1 MKKIT
6 FLFFLMCAAL
16 SFGQSLPVD
25 FEDGTT
31 TPAFAFGGVG
41 FGNVANPDVQA
52 PNTSSRVLEVNKPE
66 TADWF
71 GGFGFQTTGAPLIDF
86 NLGTEITFKFWTPI
100 PNLPLR
106 VRVQADLDAGANE
119 AYDFDTVVTTAN
131 AWQEIT
137 IDFAGIPGVDGNE
150 QFQEFVIFPFYDPAC
165 VGADPACTTVGTGNG
180 ALYYVDD
187 VAQTITFDP
196 DADASLSDL
205 TLDGVTIDGF
215 NSGVTNYSVGLVNG
229 TTTAP
234 TVAGVATQAGNG
246 SSNVVVMQAGGVPG
260 TATLDVT
267 APNGVDTETYT
278 VNFFELPPAAPVP
291 SLQPNEVIPVIT
303 NNPAYTDIG
312 VNFLEPF
319 GSIAEELDL
328 DVNGSPDTFTFNG
341 GNGGQL
347 NYFAGSNFFDITAA
361 GVFHF
366 DFYAETLN
374 AGDNLNVILFGSDP
388 GTQNQNFRVFVDET
402 QTGVWQS
409 FEIGLNG
416 AGSGLPDEFNGTANT
431 AFSQLAL
438 IQFITG
444 EVGSTLPGTTIYIGN
459 VYFRGGTLS
468 TPDVEL
474 GNSFA
479 VAPNPSNDV
488 WNIKAANNQNVTS
501 IVVYDMLG
509 KQVLSLEPN
518 TNEVTL
524 NAADLK
530 SGIYLAKLAT
540 ANGSKTIKLVKN

>member
-6 FLFFLMCAAL
+6 FMFFLLCTAL
-16 SFGQSLPVD
+16 SFGQALPVD

-31 TPAFAFGGVG
+31 VPAFGFGGLG
-41 FGNVANPDVQA
+41 FGNVVNPDQTA
-52 PNTSSRVLEVNKPE
+52 PNTSTRALEVNKPDA
-66 TADWF
+66 ADWF
-71 GGFGFQTTGAPLIDF
+71 AGFGFQTTGSALIDF
-86 NLGTEITFKFWTPI
+86 SQGTEITFKFWTPVANTPVRI
-100 PNLPLR
+100 
-106 VRVQADLDAGANE
+106 RVQQALNGTDP
-119 AYDFDTVVTTAN
+119 AYNIDIVVATAN

-137 IDFAGIPGVDGNE
+137 IDYASQATGSEVY
-150 QFQEFVIFPFYDPAC
+150 QELVIFPNLDPAC
-165 VGADPACTTVGTGNG
+165 DGGGCTTVGAGNG
-180 ALYYVDD
+180 AIYYVDD

-196 DADASLSDL
+196 NTDATLSDL
-205 TLDGVTIDGF
+205 TVDGTTVDGF
-215 NSGVTNYSVGLVNG
+215 SPSLTSYTVNLLNG

-234 TVAGVATQAGNG
+234 TVAGTATQAGNG
-246 SSNVVVMQAGGVPG
+246 SSNVSVTQAGGVPG

-267 APNGVDTETYT
+267 APDGTTMQAYT
-278 VNFFELPPAAPVP
+278 VNFVELPPAAPVP
-291 SLQPNEVIPVIT
+291 TEPASGVISVIT
-303 NNPAYTDIG
+303 NNPAYSDIG

-319 GSIAEELDL
+319 GSTASEVDLDL
-328 DVNGSPDTFTFNG
+328 SGAPDAFTFLG

-347 NYFAGSNFFDITAA
+347 NYFAGPNFFDITSA

-374 AGDNLNVILFGSDP
+374 AGDNLNVLLLGSDP

-409 FEIGLNG
+409 FEIGLVG

-459 VYFRGGTLS
+459 VYFSGGTLS
-468 TPDVEL
+468 TEEFEL
-474 GNSFA
+474 SRSFA
-479 VAPNPSNDV
+479 VAPNPTKDV
-488 WNIKAANNQNVTS
+488 WNIKAANNQNIVS
-501 IVVYDMLG
+501 IEVFDLLG

-518 TNEVTL
+518 TNEVVL
-524 NAADLK
+524 DGAELK
-530 SGIYLAKLAT
+530 DGVYLAKLST
-540 ANGSKTIKLVKN
+540 ANGTKSIKLVKN